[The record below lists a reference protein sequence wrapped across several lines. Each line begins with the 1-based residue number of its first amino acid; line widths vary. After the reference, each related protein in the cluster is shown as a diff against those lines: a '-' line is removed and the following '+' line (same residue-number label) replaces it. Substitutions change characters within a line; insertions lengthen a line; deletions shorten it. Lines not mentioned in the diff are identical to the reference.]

1 MDRRASRAWPLLLLV
16 STLGPATGALGQD
29 CALNANPA
37 CSTAI
42 NLGNIAGD
50 SGTPVLSRTGV
61 GEAFFMV
68 RIQETSSSSRPLNAR
83 VQLQVPP
90 GQDYD
95 LIVRCTSCTSKT
107 AKMSKSAAGVTESVD
122 VTRADTFS
130 DNSFTILVE
139 VRYYNGSSCSPWT
152 LTISGNT
159 SASQAALSC
168 S

>member
-1 MDRRASRAWPLLLLV
+1 MDRRAHRAWPLLLLV
-16 STLGPATGALGQD
+16 SILGPATGALGQD

-37 CSTAI
+37 CGTAI
-42 NLGNIAGD
+42 NLGSMAGD
-50 SGTPVLSRTGV
+50 SGAPVLSRTGV

-68 RIQETSSSSRPLNAR
+68 RIQEASSSSRPLNAR

-95 LIVRCTSCTSKT
+95 LIVRCTSCTSTVAKT
-107 AKMSKSAAGVTESVD
+107 SRHTVGVTEVVD

-139 VRYYNGSSCSPWT
+139 VRYYKGSSCSPWT
-152 LTISGNT
+152 LTVSGNT
-159 SASQAALSC
+159 AASQAALSC